1 MTHLKA
7 GFKLTLF
14 FGVLVFSILVLYIRL
29 LFTAEKRKQE
39 VKFQG
44 RKQFCKRA
52 NFIFG
57 VRLIVQGELPPDDC
71 YLYMSNH
78 RSFYDPVALLSYLVA
93 NPVSKAEVS
102 KYPIIGWGTRLTE
115 VLMLDRNE
123 KEERRKMKNQIFECL
138 RNGTSILIYPE
149 GTTHT
154 GPGTGSFS
162 KGAFECAVRA
172 HRSVIP
178 VAMEYPDESYYWS
191 ERSLYDQFLYQIVKR
206 KDNSIYMS
214 IGSPVT
220 DSDPMKLLN
229 KTKESIEEKIKTLR
243 TLRNRK

>member
-1 MTHLKA
+1 M
-7 GFKLTLF
+7 
-14 FGVLVFSILVLYIRL
+14 R
-29 LFTAEKRKQE
+29 
-39 VKFQG
+39 FQG
-44 RKQFCKRA
+44 RKQFCKHS
-52 NFIFG
+52 NLIFG
-57 VRLIVQGELPPDDC
+57 VHLIVRGELPPAGC
-71 YLYMSNH
+71 YLYISNH
-78 RSFYDPVALLSYLVA
+78 RSFYDPVALLSCLVA

-123 KEERRKMKNQIFECL
+123 KEDRRKMKNQILECL

-149 GTTHT
+149 GTTYT
-154 GPGTGSFS
+154 GPGTDSFS

-191 ERSLYDQFLYQIVKR
+191 ERSLYDQFLYQIVNR
-206 KDNSIYMS
+206 KDNSVYMS

-220 DSDPMKLLN
+220 DPDPMKLLL
-229 KTKESIEEKIKTLR
+229 KTKNAIDDQITSMRLIREKK
-243 TLRNRK
+243 